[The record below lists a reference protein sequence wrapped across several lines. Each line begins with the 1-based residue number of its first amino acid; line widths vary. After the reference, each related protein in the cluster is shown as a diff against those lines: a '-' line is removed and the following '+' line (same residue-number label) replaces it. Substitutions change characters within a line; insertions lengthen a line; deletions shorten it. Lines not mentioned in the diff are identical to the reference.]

1 VLWTLDVISVLPS
14 HKSALEL
21 GKGMRLEIE
30 EGWWHISFQFG
41 AVPDTD
47 TGRSQ
52 ISDVT
57 ILSQEAKESGG
68 GGSYYYV
75 SKTVKVEEESY

>member
-1 VLWTLDVISVLPS
+1 MLWTLDAINVLPS

-21 GKGMRLEIE
+21 GKGTRRLEIE
-30 EGWWHISFQFG
+30 ECWWHISFQFG

-52 ISDVT
+52 ISDV
-57 ILSQEAKESGG
+57 
-68 GGSYYYV
+68 
-75 SKTVKVEEESY
+75 